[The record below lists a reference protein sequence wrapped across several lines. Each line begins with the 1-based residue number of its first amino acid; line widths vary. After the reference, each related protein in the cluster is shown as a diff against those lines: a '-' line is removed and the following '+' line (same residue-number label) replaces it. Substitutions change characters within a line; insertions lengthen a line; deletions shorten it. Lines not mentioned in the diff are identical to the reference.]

1 MRRPERPRL
10 CYNKNMDNAD
20 KELIEKAKAG
30 DTASFEVLVK
40 KYQEK
45 IYGLANYVCLGL
57 KSEADDVYQET
68 FISAFKNIKSFKGK
82 SGFATW
88 LYRIA
93 ANNCWMKYR
102 KKKSE
107 KLVSLE
113 DVAELKDLTHAEDIR
128 KKDLSES
135 VAKALSK
142 LSVDYRLAVTLA
154 DLQGLSM
161 EESAKVLKITVP
173 AFKTRLFRARQTL
186 RKEFE

>member
-1 MRRPERPRL
+1 MD
-10 CYNKNMDNAD
+10 KNDA
-20 KELIEKAKAG
+20 ELVEKAQAG
-30 DTASFEVLVK
+30 DTASFELLVK
-40 KYQEK
+40 KYQDK

-68 FISAFKNIKSFKGK
+68 FINAFKNISKFKGK
-82 SGFATW
+82 SNFGTW

-93 ANNCWMKYR
+93 ANNCWMKFR

-107 KLVSLE
+107 KLVSIE
-113 DVAELKDLTHAEDIR
+113 DLAEMQDLTHAEDIR

-142 LSVDYRLAVTLA
+142 LSVDFRLAVTLA
-154 DLQGLSM
+154 DIQGLSM
-161 EESAKVLKITVP
+161 EEAAKVLKITVP

-186 RKEFE
+186 KKELVE

>member
-1 MRRPERPRL
+1 MD
-10 CYNKNMDNAD
+10 KNDA
-20 KELIEKAKAG
+20 ELIAKARAG
-30 DTASFEVLVK
+30 DTASFESLVK
-40 KYQEK
+40 KYQDK

-68 FISAFKNIKSFKGK
+68 FINAFKNISKFKGK
-82 SGFATW
+82 SNFGTW

-93 ANNCWMKYR
+93 ANNCWMKFR

-113 DVAELKDLTHAEDIR
+113 DLAEMQDLTHAEDVR

-154 DLQGLSM
+154 DIQGLSM
-161 EESAKVLKITVP
+161 EEAAKVLKITVP

-186 RKEFE
+186 KKELS

>member
-1 MRRPERPRL
+1 
-10 CYNKNMDNAD
+10 MDNND
-20 KELIEKAKAG
+20 TELIEKAKAG
-30 DTASFEVLVK
+30 DTASFEALVK
-40 KYQEK
+40 KYQDK

-68 FISAFKNIKSFKGK
+68 FINAFKNIAKFKGK
-82 SGFATW
+82 SGFGTW

-102 KKKSE
+102 KKKAE

-113 DVAELKDLTHAEDIR
+113 DLAELKDLTHSDEIA

-135 VAKALSK
+135 VSKALSK

-154 DLQGLSM
+154 DIQGLTM
-161 EESAKVLKITVP
+161 EEAARVLKITVP
-173 AFKTRLFRARQTL
+173 AFKTRLFRARRML
-186 RKEFE
+186 KKELE

>member
-1 MRRPERPRL
+1 MD
-10 CYNKNMDNAD
+10 KNDA
-20 KELIEKAKAG
+20 ELIAKAQAG
-30 DTASFEVLVK
+30 DTASFESLVK
-40 KYQEK
+40 KYQDK

-68 FISAFKNIKSFKGK
+68 FISAFKNISKFKGK
-82 SGFATW
+82 SGFGTW

-113 DVAELKDLTHAEDIR
+113 DLAEMQDLTHAEDVR

-154 DLQGLSM
+154 DIQGLSM
-161 EESAKVLKITVP
+161 EEAANVLKITVP

-186 RKEFE
+186 KKELS

>member
-1 MRRPERPRL
+1 MD
-10 CYNKNMDNAD
+10 KNDA
-20 KELIEKAKAG
+20 ELIAKAQAG
-30 DTASFEVLVK
+30 DTASFESLVK
-40 KYQEK
+40 KYQDK

-68 FISAFKNIKSFKGK
+68 FISAFKNINKFKGK
-82 SGFATW
+82 SGFGTW

-93 ANNCWMKYR
+93 ANNCWMKFR

-113 DVAELKDLTHAEDIR
+113 DLAEMQDLTHAEDVR

-154 DLQGLSM
+154 DIQGLSM
-161 EESAKVLKITVP
+161 EEAAAVLKITVP

-186 RKEFE
+186 KKELE